1 MGFAGAS
8 TLAAAVIALLLRG
21 IDEQGV
27 GFANVSAAR
36 VAFIFFWLAYVS
48 GSLAALLGTRFVALA
63 RHRREFGLAFAAA
76 LFVHLILVGWLF
88 RIAAQQP
95 LSDAWIAYF
104 AIGAVCV
111 YALAL
116 GSARQ
121 FRDITTTRAWRL
133 FSAIALNYVAFLFF
147 RDFVLLPLLD
157 GTRIP
162 LSGLPFAVLS
172 VAGPLLRLAAGLRR
186 WSTT

>member
-8 TLAAAVIALLLRG
+8 ALTVAVIALLLRG
-21 IDEQGV
+21 IDEHGV
-27 GFANVSAAR
+27 GFATVSAAR

-48 GSLAALLGTRFVALA
+48 GPLATLFGARFVALA
-63 RHRREFGLAFAAA
+63 RHRRELGLAFAAA
-76 LFVHLILVGWLF
+76 LFVHLVLVGWLF

-95 LSDAWIAYF
+95 LSDTWITYF
-104 AIGAVCV
+104 AIGALCV

-116 GSARQ
+116 GSAGQ
-121 FRDITTTRAWRL
+121 FREITTTTAWRL

-162 LSGLPFAVLS
+162 LSGMPFAVLS
-172 VAGPLLRLAAGLRR
+172 IVGPLLRLAAGLRR